1 MKLTNEFY
9 TMLGF
14 AARARACVIGTTA
27 VEMAVRKHAVRL
39 LVLDAEVS
47 EASRAQW
54 EETCR
59 RQRIPCG
66 VAEPAG
72 EAGRRAGKPAA
83 KVIGVTEKLFAQRMR
98 QLWEAECNRMEVE
111 D

>member
-1 MKLTNEFY
+1 MT
-9 TMLGF
+9 
-14 AARARACVIGTTA
+14 
-27 VEMAVRKHAVRL
+27 
-39 LVLDAEVS
+39 
-47 EASRAQW
+47 
-54 EETCR
+54 
-59 RQRIPCG
+59 
-66 VAEPAG
+66 AEPAG